1 MANEEDEVVD
11 IFDRD
16 MNPLGVASRR
26 VAHEYALWHKSF
38 DCFVVSSANGGQ
50 VLLQRRGS
58 KKTLYPN
65 LLDATSS
72 GHYTSG
78 EGSEAAVREIE
89 EELGVK
95 VAFEDLVS
103 LGIRLDLSRHHTSFA
118 DIFMLRRDTGLID
131 YSPSVAEIDGIVAV
145 GIKEG
150 LELLSG
156 KVSEIRVRSTE
167 LDGKTGKWVEK
178 DIAITKMD
186 FIYYVDN
193 YFYKVF
199 VAAERFI
206 EGRKMLP
213 I

>member
-1 MANEEDEVVD
+1 MAHEEDEIVD
-11 IFDRD
+11 IFDKD

-26 VAHEYALWHKSF
+26 VAHEYDLWHKSF
-38 DCFVVSSANGGQ
+38 DCFIVTANDGGQ

-58 KKTLYPN
+58 GKALYPN

-72 GHYTSG
+72 GHYQSG
-78 EGSEAAVREIE
+78 EGAEAAVREIH

-95 VAFEDLVS
+95 VAFEELAP
-103 LGIRLDLSRHHTSFA
+103 LGIRLDLSRYHTSFA
-118 DIFMLRRDTGLID
+118 DIFLLRRDDGLMS
-131 YSPSVAEIDGIVAV
+131 YMPNTAELDGIVAV
-145 GIKEG
+145 GIKDG

-156 KVSEIRVRSTE
+156 KVSKITVKGTVFDKAKSSWMAR
-167 LDGKTGKWVEK
+167 
-178 DIAITKMD
+178 DIEITKMD

-199 VAAERFI
+199 VAAERFL
-206 EGRKMLP
+206 EGRKLLP